1 LIRDADLTGDRL
13 FAAIGAGADPQALQ
27 SMSRAAR
34 QLAKPGAARRAAEIL
49 EEVAQ
54 S

>member
-1 LIRDADLTGDRL
+1 MADP
-13 FAAIGAGADPQALQ
+13 GAGLERMAH
-27 SMSRAAR
+27 AAR

-54 S
+54 GRS